1 MKGLTHFVV
10 GAAVASCF
18 PQAAE
23 LTIMHQ
29 SLILALGGVFG
40 ILPDTLDFK
49 LAMFIEENDY
59 IIDPATKEFLKDPM
73 NMNST
78 DPQRVAAKI
87 AQAIDEAWD
96 TGREIRL
103 QLHTVQ
109 VAGDLWRHY
118 EVFYDT
124 VNNEVVAELG
134 PTVTMSQVPT
144 EFPKIPRDFKEEG
157 RAKTKCNILQ
167 TQKRASR
174 VDIFNGPS
182 FGYMRK
188 GDEGVE
194 IIFLPWHR
202 QWSHSPAMAI
212 IFGAL
217 GWFIF
222 GKIYGLVIGLAF
234 LAHILLDLTGFM
246 GANLAWPIRQRR
258 TTGGQFLKASN
269 PIANFLV
276 IWFSGILVL
285 WNLNNFSPK
294 PTFHLHAWPYFG
306 YFFLIPTFLLMA
318 TTRVLEMRGTIIEIF
333 KREGFGALGKIL
345 LLLILGKEW
354 QEKIRIA
361 KGELNPLK
369 RIGKIL
375 LAIIRMV
382 MREVRPE
389 AASQMRADEEVMESE
404 EEFAG

>member
-10 GAAVASCF
+10 GAAVATCF
-18 PQAAE
+18 PQAVE

-49 LAMFIEENDY
+49 GAMFIEENDY

-78 DPQRVAAKI
+78 DPQRVAAKM

-144 EFPKIPRDFKEEG
+144 EFPGIPQNFKEEG

-167 TQKRASR
+167 TQNRPSR

-182 FGYMRK
+182 FGYMKK

-202 QWSHSPAMAI
+202 QWSHSPILGI

-217 GWFIF
+217 GWIF
-222 GKIYGLVIGLAF
+222 LGKIYGLVIGLGF
-234 LAHILLDLTGFM
+234 ISHILFDLTGFM
-246 GANLAWPIRQRR
+246 GANLFWPIKQRR

-276 IWFSGILVL
+276 IAFSGILVL
-285 WNLNNFSPK
+285 WNLNKFSPK
-294 PTFHLHAWPYFG
+294 PTFHLHVWPYFG
-306 YFFLIPTFLLMA
+306 YFFLLPAFLLMT
-318 TTRVLEMRGTIIEIF
+318 TTRILEMKGTVIEIF
-333 KREGFGALGKIL
+333 KREGFGALGRIL
-345 LLLILGKEW
+345 LLLILGEGW
-354 QEKIRIA
+354 QEKIREAKEERIA
-361 KGELNPLK
+361 PK
-369 RIGKIL
+369 RIGKTL
-375 LAIIRMV
+375 LEIFRMM
-382 MREVRPE
+382 MREE
-389 AASQMRADEEVMESE
+389 KAETASQVRADEEVAESE

>member
-1 MKGLTHFVV
+1 MKGLTHFTV
-10 GAAVASCF
+10 GAAIATCF
-18 PQAAE
+18 PQAIG
-23 LTIMHQ
+23 L
-29 SLILALGGVFG
+29 SLIHFSPILALGGIFG
-40 ILPDTLDFK
+40 LLPDTLDFK

-78 DPQRVAAKI
+78 DPQLVANKM
-87 AQAIDEAWD
+87 AQVIDEAWD

-124 VNNEVVAELG
+124 VNNEVVVEIG
-134 PTVTMSQVPT
+134 PVVTMSQVPG
-144 EFPKIPRDFKEEG
+144 EFLGIPFDFKESA

-167 TQKRASR
+167 AQNRPSKI
-174 VDIFNGPS
+174 DIFNGPS
-182 FGYMRK
+182 FGYERK
-188 GDEGVE
+188 GEEGVE

-202 QWSHSPAMAI
+202 QWSHSPALAI

-217 GWFIF
+217 GWLIF
-222 GKIYGLVIGLAF
+222 GRIYGLVIGLAF

-246 GANLAWPIRQRR
+246 GANLFWPIRQRR

-276 IWFSGILVL
+276 VAFSGILVL
-285 WNLNNFSPK
+285 WNLNKFSPQ

-306 YFFLIPTFLLMA
+306 YFFLLPAFLLMA
-318 TTRVLEMRGTIIEIF
+318 TNRILEMKGRVVEIF
-333 KREGFGALGKIL
+333 KRERLKALGRIL
-345 LLLILGKEW
+345 LLLILGEGW
-354 QEKIRIA
+354 QEKIREA
-361 KGELNPLK
+361 KEERITPK
-369 RIGKIL
+369 RTRKMLLEIL
-375 LAIIRMV
+375 RMM
-382 MREVRPE
+382 MREEKAEV
-389 AASQMRADEEVMESE
+389 ASQVRADEEVAESE